1 MASDHPFTRTE
12 AHSLWARLVAGWAD
26 HLDDTGARTL
36 IDGVPN
42 RHDAGGS
49 YEGVTRM
56 LWGLGGWL
64 SQPGRSPDVHWR
76 GRAYDTVTLTRR
88 ALLAGTDPRSPG
100 FWGVPPSPG
109 VADQRTVESGQVG
122 FALWQSRAHI
132 WDSLTGAEQEQVTA
146 WLDACGQRP
155 PTWRNNW
162 ALFWALNHASRKALG
177 ARHDQAIIDDV
188 LAWLDEVYC
197 GNGWYDDGPTR
208 GTDHFDD
215 YNLWVFSSHVLAW
228 AAVDGASAPARR
240 DELLARIRAQME
252 HVPSFFAADG
262 GYPLQGRSLAY
273 KFARLGAP
281 LWAYGTGAWPYS
293 PGMLKRLVGR
303 HLRWHEARGAIR
315 ADGTLRQEVT
325 SEGSPDIRETYI
337 ATGSTYWAMQAFGG
351 LWSIPD
357 DDPFWTGDEEPL
369 PVERGDFMRVLPEPG
384 WILAGDRAT
393 GAVQRFSARSQGSA
407 AKYGKYVYS
416 TAAPFNVGLVD
427 GQPSP
432 DSMLCLTC
440 AGEIGHKSN
449 VDASAVG
456 DDGWLRL
463 RYRQTL
469 GEFAHTIETVIVL
482 DGSRHL
488 RVHRIHLAAEAPPVS
503 AIEGAF
509 PLGYPPGAIPTV
521 GVTASPLASSAEV
534 GGLRTGIEAV
544 EGYSAAEIPATW
556 RGDGSLN
563 SVSGRYVLPLLSIER
578 VRPVHEA
585 ACLVS
590 LGAARDGQRDI
601 SGWEW
606 NDDGAVRVTWSDGVS
621 VEVPP
626 LPEAA
631 PI

>member
-1 MASDHPFTRTE
+1 APDHPFTLSE
-12 AHSLWARLVAGWAD
+12 ARALWARLVAGWAD
-26 HLDDTGARTL
+26 HLDDTGGRTL

-64 SQPGRSPDVHWR
+64 SQPGRDPIVHWR

-88 ALLAGTDPRSPG
+88 AILAGTDPESRG

-109 VADQRTVESGQVG
+109 AADQRTVESGQVG

-132 WDSLTGAEQEQVTA
+132 WDSLTEPEREQVIA
-146 WLDACGQRP
+146 WLEACGQRP
-155 PTWRNNW
+155 PIWRNNW

-177 ARHDQAIIDDV
+177 ARHEQAIIDDV
-188 LAWLDEVYC
+188 LAWLDAVYC
-197 GNGWYDDGPTR
+197 GNGWYDDGPAR
-208 GTDHFDD
+208 GADHFDD

-240 DELLARIRAQME
+240 DELLERIRAQME
-252 HVPSFFAADG
+252 HVPFFFAADG

-281 LWAYGTGAWPYS
+281 LWAYGAGVWPHS

-325 SEGSPDIRETYI
+325 SEGSLDIRETYI

-351 LWSIPD
+351 LWSFPD
-357 DDPFWTGDEEPL
+357 DDPFWTVDEEPL
-369 PVERGDFMRVLPEPG
+369 PIERGDFIRVLPETG
-384 WILAGDRAT
+384 WILAGDRAS

-416 TAAPFNVGLVD
+416 TARPFNVGLAGD
-427 GQPSP
+427 HPSP

-440 AGEIGHKSN
+440 AGEIGHKGV

-456 DDGWLRL
+456 DDGWLRM

-469 GEFAHTIETVIVL
+469 GGFEHLIETVIVL
-482 DGSRHL
+482 DGTRHL
-488 RVHRIHLAAEAPPVS
+488 RAHRIRLAEGAPPVS
-503 AIEGAF
+503 AIEGGY
-509 PLGYPPGAIPTV
+509 PLGYSPGAIPIV
-521 GVTASPLASSAEV
+521 RASVVPLTSSAEV
-534 GGLRTGIEAV
+534 AGQRVEIVAV
-544 EGYSAAEIPATW
+544 EGYSAADRPATW
-556 RGDGSLN
+556 RGDESLN
-563 SVSGRYVLPLLSIER
+563 SVSGRYVLPLLHIEQ
-578 VRPVHEA
+578 VRPVHDA
-585 ACLVS
+585 VCLIS
-590 LGAARDGQRDI
+590 IGPAQDGHRDLNGCD
-601 SGWEW
+601 W
-606 NDDGAVRVTWSDGVS
+606 NDDGAVRVTWSDGGS
-621 VEVPP
+621 VIVPP
-626 LPEAA
+626 LSAA
-631 PI
+631 EPV

>member
-1 MASDHPFTRTE
+1 MAPEHPFTLAEART
-12 AHSLWARLVAGWAD
+12 SWARLVAGWAD

-64 SQPGRSPDVHWR
+64 SQPGRDHVVRWR
-76 GRAYDTVTLTRR
+76 GRAYDTVALTKR
-88 ALLAGTDPRSPG
+88 AILAGTDPESSG

-109 VADQRTVESGQVG
+109 AADQRTVESGQVG
-122 FALWQSRAHI
+122 FALWQSRVVL
-132 WDSLTGAEQEQVTA
+132 WDTLTEPERERVIA
-146 WLDACGQRP
+146 WLEACGQRP

-177 ARHDQAIIDDV
+177 ARHEQAIIDDV

-228 AAVDGASAPARR
+228 AAVDGESAPARS
-240 DELLARIRAQME
+240 DELLRRIRDQME
-252 HVPSFFAADG
+252 HVPFFFAADG

-273 KFARLGAP
+273 KFARIGAP
-281 LWAYGTGAWPYS
+281 LWAYRAGVWPHS

-315 ADGTLRQEVT
+315 ADGTLRQELT
-325 SEGSPDIRETYI
+325 YEGSPEIRETYI

-357 DDPFWTGDEEPL
+357 DDPFWSGEEELL
-369 PVERGDFMRVLPEPG
+369 PVERGDFVRVLSEPG
-384 WILAGDRAT
+384 WILAGDQAT
-393 GAVQRFSARSQGSA
+393 GEVQRFSAKSQGSA
-407 AKYGKYVYS
+407 VKYGKYVYS
-416 TAAPFNVGLVD
+416 TAEPFNVGLTG

-440 AGEIGHKSN
+440 AGEIGHKGA
-449 VDASAVG
+449 VEASAVG
-456 DDGWLRL
+456 GDGWLRM

-469 GEFAHTIETVIVL
+469 AGFTHEIETVIVI
-482 DGSRHL
+482 DGVRHF
-488 RVHRIHLAAEAPPVS
+488 RVHRIQLADGAPPVG
-503 AIEGAF
+503 AVEGAF
-509 PLGYPPGAIPTV
+509 PLGYSPGAIPAT
-521 GVTASPLASSAEV
+521 GISDNPATSRAEV
-534 GGLRTGIEAV
+534 AGQGV
-544 EGYSAAEIPATW
+544 EIAAISGYSSPVLPAAW
-556 RGDGSLN
+556 QGDSSLN
-563 SVSGRYVLPLLSIER
+563 SVSGRYVLPLLNIER

-585 ACLVS
+585 ACIVTIAAAGDNRLGDQCS
-590 LGAARDGQRDI
+590 LTGYRWDGEGI
-601 SGWEW
+601 
-606 NDDGAVRVTWSDGVS
+606 VHVTGSDGRS

-626 LPEAA
+626 L
-631 PI
+631 